1 MEIEK
6 IYEAAEIEGAISD
19 PDVAH
24 LVINKDEVVG
34 LQGLPGLSVETE
46 GIEDGVDIS
55 INLDEGTVIE
65 DPVHLCFGVT
75 DEEAVQ
81 NIEMDINI
89 EKNAEIGIL
98 AHCVFPQAKDVE
110 HIMNADIR
118 IGPGAN
124 YTYLEKH
131 IHSSEGGI
139 KVIPKADILLEE
151 GARFRTDF
159 ELIEG
164 KVGMIDIDYETTA
177 KKDSVLEM
185 MAKIDGKGND
195 EINISE
201 KGNLEGENSKG
212 VLTTRVALRDEA
224 EAEVYNKLKADAP
237 NARGHVD
244 CKEIIQGDGRAEA
257 IPIVDV
263 QHPEAHVTHEAAIGS
278 VDTKQLQTLMARGLS
293 EDESSD
299 LIIDGLL
306 S

>member
-1 MEIEK
+1 MDIEK

-24 LVINKDEVVG
+24 LIINKDEVVG

-46 GIEDGVDIS
+46 QIENGVDIS
-55 INLDEGTVIE
+55 INLEEGTVIE

-98 AHCVFPQAKDVE
+98 AHCVFPQARDVE

-118 IGPGAN
+118 IGPGAE

-131 IHSSEGGI
+131 IHSKEAGI
-139 KVIPKADILLEE
+139 KVIPKADILLEK

-159 ELIEG
+159 ELLEG
-164 KVGMIDIDYETTA
+164 RVGMIDIDYETTA
-177 KKDSVLEM
+177 KEDSVLEM
-185 MAKIDGKGND
+185 MAKIDGQGDD

-201 KGNLEGENSKG
+201 KGNLVGKNSRG

-224 EAEVYNKLKADAP
+224 SAEVYNKLIADAP
-237 NARGHVD
+237 DARGHVD
-244 CKEIIQGDGRAEA
+244 CKEIVQGNGKAKA

-263 QHPEAHVTHEAAIGS
+263 RNSEAHVTHEAAIGS

-293 EDESSD
+293 EDESAD

>member
-46 GIEDGVDIS
+46 GIENGVDIS
-55 INLDEGTVIE
+55 INLEEGTVIE

-98 AHCVFPQAKDVE
+98 AHCVFPQARDVE

-131 IHSSEGGI
+131 IHSPEGGI
-139 KVIPKADILLEE
+139 KVVPKADILLEE

-159 ELIEG
+159 ELLEG
-164 KVGMIDIDYETTA
+164 RVGMIDIDYETTA

-185 MAKIDGKGND
+185 MAKIDGQGND

-244 CKEIIQGDGRAEA
+244 CKEIIQGDGRAKA

>member
-24 LVINKDEVVG
+24 LIINKDEVVG
-34 LQGLPGLSVETE
+34 LQSLPGLNVETE
-46 GIEDGVDIS
+46 EIKDGVDIS
-55 INLDEGTVIE
+55 INLEEGTVIE

-75 DEEAVQ
+75 DEEGVQ

-98 AHCVFPQAKDVE
+98 SHCVFPQAKDVE

-185 MAKIDGKGND
+185 MAKIDGKGDD

-201 KGNLEGENSKG
+201 KGNLEGENSRG

-224 EAEVYNKLKADAP
+224 EAKVYNKLKADAP